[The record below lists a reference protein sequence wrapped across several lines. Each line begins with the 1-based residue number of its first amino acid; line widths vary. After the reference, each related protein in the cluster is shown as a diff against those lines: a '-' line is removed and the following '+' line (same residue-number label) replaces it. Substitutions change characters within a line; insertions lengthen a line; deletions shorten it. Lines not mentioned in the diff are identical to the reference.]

1 MPQKATSHVDQKTK
15 QQNDGLP
22 VSIHPD
28 DAKDKVFTAILKALI
43 KMGNK
48 PSSPKELANTIVK
61 HKYATLGGATPFAT
75 VSSRISQHFK
85 RAAEHSP
92 PRAPLLAKH
101 VDQHHS
107 RKINYSLA
115 TDSASNDDSATETHD
130 DTTTAANTAAA
141 ADEQDDKGESSS
153 SKPRKSSKIT
163 STKKLRSRTIMEEQQ
178 DDGDNEHDE
187 EEDDD
192 EHVLKKLKHSSRH
205 STSIH
210 PSQKEPQ
217 PSTIAGYSPPQ
228 ATNDADQGNSDG
240 DLSDYHEEMLKGDDA
255 ELDVPIHPG
264 RRFSRRP
271 STLNRSALNKTSTKS
286 TAIST
291 ASKSNSN
298 DTAITNTTI
307 THTTPPS
314 PPTTQESVL
323 PNTSPSSPK
332 NTATTANTTAT
343 AAEATATAAAT
354 TTAPTPSASSKS
366 LAPPLLDNNNG
377 TRKPSFS
384 FSSGFPGDQEL
395 WTPFSFEHDFD
406 NVFLQDASTAHH
418 IPFHI
423 ATPESVSVSELD
435 DYFASTS
442 NSTTRTQRKSFSS
455 AMLGPN
461 DKSLLQKVLLASA
474 ARGVADKIDEEDE
487 AEPNKKEDK
496 EQESTPPPPPPSPG
510 NASSESSSSKPT
522 APPILT
528 DTTKTAATTTPSS
541 ADKEKAV
548 QVKSETVPKSIQQPI
563 SSLSLMDVDNGED
576 FVKFEDDEKKEPP
589 VTSGPPLP
597 SPINTTLT
605 TPAPAKK
612 VADILPATPT
622 TLSAAEIL
630 KSMNIQ
636 NLNLSA
642 LHQMTSNIPS
652 LQHLSPTF
660 DLAKTMAAYMQSLA
674 KSANANA
681 SSSNS
686 PHAMDLKTILA
697 RFPALEAFIKKD
709 PAPGTATPPL
719 LSPTTS
725 NAAAAATHHNN
736 TTTTTTSSS
745 SSSTSATPSDF
756 VPNLISGNNS
766 PTTAPSF
773 TAGSTE
779 PIVHTLTTMNPPM
792 YITLIDHIAVCIV
805 VLPKTDTTPEY
816 RIMRRVDTGFI
827 NGTVLLTAGGI
838 ETESERSMILSF
850 EMERV
855 RMPKKKS
862 QLFGTWIPLR
872 RAQELAV
879 TCSIQHKLGHF
890 LEDSIEPY
898 FPSPLP
904 IQINTRKPARDSR
917 LTALALAALRSET
930 KNNGF
935 IVPPISRQSS
945 SSGSMAAA
953 QLQELL
959 LTHPHKALKSNG
971 MLGNK
976 APLLGRYD
984 DKDEPVLPAK
994 AAHHHHNSHRNNSS
1008 ASASS
1013 MNSSSGVS
1021 EKEDSDVDIVN
1032 SSDSS
1037 AVSSNEEESDSEA
1050 DDKSRK
1056 SATSAS
1062 SSQQAQPQQPTINLE
1077 DILNRVTPKQLTHI
1091 HPRDLQKKRRRSSIV
1106 EKDRDEP
1113 IPKATKSSHSRKKNS
1128 STSSSGGGGKWSNN
1142 KSSASVAIKKSSGG
1156 SGTTITIK
1164 RPTSSNAAHS
1174 SSAAAH
1180 ASKKSNSSKKEEELD
1195 NVVVEHKA
1203 ESMQPSA
1210 KSTTGTTDED
1220 NDEDDGDGNEAS
1232 KVIKTAASSVAAVN
1246 QDDDEDDED
1255 IDIGGSDFD
1264 DDLR

>member
-1 MPQKATSHVDQKTK
+1 M
-15 QQNDGLP
+15 
-22 VSIHPD
+22 
-28 DAKDKVFTAILKALI
+28 
-43 KMGNK
+43 
-48 PSSPKELANTIVK
+48 
-61 HKYATLGGATPFAT
+61 
-75 VSSRISQHFK
+75 
-85 RAAEHSP
+85 
-92 PRAPLLAKH
+92 AKH
-101 VDQHHS
+101 VDQNHS

-115 TDSASNDDSATETHD
+115 TESVSNEGSATETHD
-130 DTTTAANTAAA
+130 DNNTAAITA
-141 ADEQDDKGESSS
+141 EEASDNGEGSSS
-153 SKPRKSSKIT
+153 SRKSIKIT
-163 STKKLRSRTIMEEQQ
+163 PSKKLRSRTIMEEQQ
-178 DDGDNEHDE
+178 NDGDNEHE
-187 EEDDD
+187 EEEE

-210 PSQKEPQ
+210 PSQQEPQ

-228 ATNDADQGNSDG
+228 LANELEEDNSDG
-240 DLSDYHEEMLKGDDA
+240 DLSDYHEEMLKGDDP
-255 ELDVPIHPG
+255 ELDVTIHPG

-271 STLNRSALNKTSTKS
+271 STLIKSSAIETKNPTKS
-286 TAIST
+286 TAIT
-291 ASKSNSN
+291 TNKSKSN
-298 DTAITNTTI
+298 DTDITNSTI
-307 THTTPPS
+307 AHPTPPS
-314 PPTTQESVL
+314 PPPTTTQESSL
-323 PNTSPSSPK
+323 PNTSSTTSPISSSSPTTAT
-332 NTATTANTTAT
+332 NTAT
-343 AAEATATAAAT
+343 
-354 TTAPTPSASSKS
+354 SSK
-366 LAPPLLDNNNG
+366 LLVPQPSTNQDNNNNNN
-377 TRKPSFS
+377 RKPSFS

-442 NSTTRTQRKSFSS
+442 NSTSRTHRKSFSS

-487 AEPNKKEDK
+487 IESDNKDEPTVQEDLK
-496 EQESTPPPPPPSPG
+496 NSTSIV
-510 NASSESSSSKPT
+510 S
-522 APPILT
+522 T
-528 DTTKTAATTTPSS
+528 DTTDVDVSNIADSTNAAVDSITTTTPNTSENTNATVIKTES
-541 ADKEKAV
+541 A
-548 QVKSETVPKSIQQPI
+548 I
-563 SSLSLMDVDNGED
+563 SSSSLMDVDNGED
-576 FVKFEDDEKKEPP
+576 FVRFEDDEKKEVPIATPP
-589 VTSGPPLP
+589 PSTSGSSLHA
-597 SPINTTLT
+597 PINTN
-605 TPAPAKK
+605 APSPVKK
-612 VADILPATPT
+612 MADILPATPT

-686 PHAMDLKTILA
+686 PHAMDLKSILT

-709 PAPGTATPPL
+709 PSTSGGTATPPL

-725 NAAAAATHHNN
+725 NATNTNN
-736 TTTTTTSSS
+736 TTANASSS
-745 SSSTSATPSDF
+745 SSSTSATPTDF
-756 VPNLISGNNS
+756 VPNLISGTNNLS
-766 PTTAPSF
+766 TAPSF

-805 VLPKTDTTPEY
+805 VLPKTETTPEY

-890 LEDSIEPY
+890 LEDSIESY

-904 IQINTRKPARDSR
+904 IQVNTRKPARDSR

-971 MLGNK
+971 MMGNK

-984 DKDEPVLPAK
+984 EKDEPIMPTK
-994 AAHHHHNSHRNNSS
+994 TTHQHHQQRNNSS

-1013 MNSSSGVS
+1013 MNSSSGIS
-1021 EKEDSDVDIVN
+1021 DKEESDVDIVN

-1037 AVSSNEEESDSEA
+1037 AISSNEDESDSEA

-1056 SATSAS
+1056 STAS
-1062 SSQQAQPQQPTINLE
+1062 SSSQPQPQPQPQQQQQQPTINLE
-1077 DILNRVTPKQLTHI
+1077 EILNRVTPKQPMHI

-1106 EKDRDEP
+1106 EKDKEEP
-1113 IPKATKSSHSRKKNS
+1113 VPKSTKSSHSRKKNNSTS
-1128 STSSSGGGGKWSNN
+1128 SNGSSSGGGGKWSSNS
-1142 KSSASVAIKKSSGG
+1142 KSPTSLAIKKSSSG

-1164 RPTSSNAAHS
+1164 RPTTS
-1174 SSAAAH
+1174 SSATNSSVSVH
-1180 ASKKSNSSKKEEELD
+1180 GKKGHQSSSKKEEDID
-1195 NVVVEHKA
+1195 NVVVEHTVTEKTK
-1203 ESMQPSA
+1203 SDSLQPS
-1210 KSTTGTTDED
+1210 TTVTTTATTDDE
-1220 NDEDDGDGNEAS
+1220 EDDVDEEN
-1232 KVIKTAASSVAAVN
+1232 ASSIVKTTSITASN
-1246 QDDDEDDED
+1246 EDDEDDED